1 MPDSSEWVCCQL
13 GAREHYAVP
22 RALDRCGVLSELV
35 TDFWFS
41 PRSVLNSWSNGL
53 ADRFHPELKEAKVR
67 SANLSSVLFEL
78 TSRAKDLNGWQLIAR
93 RNNWFQNFAASEL
106 ARHAANCDGAGP
118 NVFAYSY
125 AAVKILKLA
134 KERSWRTVLGQID
147 PGPAEERIVAQL
159 HEDAGQD
166 RLWEPAPAQYWDDW
180 RLECELADRIVVNSD
195 WSRVALESEGV
206 PATKI
211 SVIPLAFE
219 PDCEAISFK
228 REYPEVFSSQRPLR
242 VLFLGQINLR
252 KGVRELLEAVK
263 LLTGKPVEFWF
274 VGPVQFA
281 IPKPIESESCIQWFG
296 PVPRRDVA
304 KYYQTADLFIFPT
317 LSDGFGLTQLEAQSW
332 KLPIIAS
339 SRCGSVV
346 ENGVNGL
353 VLSEISGESIAKTL
367 LELLR
372 SPESLQKMSNQ
383 SSVGEQFSL
392 HSLSSALVNG

>member
-22 RALDRCGVLSELV
+22 RALDRRGVLSELV
-35 TDFWFS
+35 TDCWFS
-41 PRSVLNSWSNGL
+41 PRPVLNTWSNGL
-53 ADRFHPELKEAKVR
+53 ADRFHPELNEAKVR
-67 SANLSSVLFEL
+67 SANFSSVLFEL
-78 TSRAKDLNGWQLIAR
+78 TSRAKDLTGWQLIGR
-93 RNNWFQNFAASEL
+93 RNDWFQNFAVSEL
-106 ARHAANCDGAGP
+106 ARQAAKSNGTRT
-118 NVFAYSY
+118 NLFAYSY

-134 KERSWRTVLGQID
+134 KERSWPTVLGQID

-166 RLWEPAPAQYWDDW
+166 RLWEAAPAQYWDGW
-180 RLECELADRIVVNSD
+180 RLECDLADRIVVNSD
-195 WSRVALESEGV
+195 WSRVALEREGV
-206 PATKI
+206 PASKI

-219 PDCEAISFK
+219 PACEAISFK
-228 REYPEVFSSQRPLR
+228 REYPEVFTAQRPLR

-263 LLTGKPVEFWF
+263 LLTGEPIQFWF

-281 IPKPIESESCIQWFG
+281 MPKTTESESCIQWFG
-296 PVPRRDVA
+296 PVPRREVA

-339 SRCGSVV
+339 SRCGAVV

-353 VLSEISGESIAKTL
+353 LLSEVSGESIAKAL
-367 LELLR
+367 LELLH
-372 SPESLQKMSNQ
+372 SPGRLQRMSDQSGVREEFSLQ
-383 SSVGEQFSL
+383 
-392 HSLSSALVNG
+392 SLSSALVND